1 MLPSHRPERR
11 GTLRRRGFWEQQELI
26 HPGSEE
32 PRRSATGR
40 RSRRSGTVGSNH
52 IVEWNM
58 ARNLSDC
65 ASIPPDCEVGSAA
78 DVDRKWSW
86 IPGDGQ
92 KTLDRNHNPGPLGED
107 DNRLNVAAMQSSGSQ
122 SLSTTDLQ
130 FIEAK
135 KESRRLRRNLKE
147 SGDYLGVQG
156 FNPET
161 GRLDVVT
168 PTESD
173 RSSGLSQE
181 TQQKLLILQHA
192 MKDARHSYK
201 STVQQ
206 GEKEAKKILLKSE
219 KEKLRRLEKEK
230 EEAKDTAK
238 AVKWKRHTRQ
248 WSSAQEPD
256 LSPIAQ
262 SVIETDEISRK

>member
-1 MLPSHRPERR
+1 ME
-11 GTLRRRGFWEQQELI
+11 
-26 HPGSEE
+26 
-32 PRRSATGR
+32 
-40 RSRRSGTVGSNH
+40 
-52 IVEWNM
+52 
-58 ARNLSDC
+58 
-65 ASIPPDCEVGSAA
+65 
-78 DVDRKWSW
+78 DRTWSW
-86 IPGDGQ
+86 VPGDDDKRPQQ
-92 KTLDRNHNPGPLGED
+92 KAVDKNQRQGPLGVSG
-107 DNRLNVAAMQSSGSQ
+107 NRINIADMESSGSQ
-122 SLSTTDLQ
+122 SLSTVDLR
-130 FIEAK
+130 FIEEK

-181 TQQKLLILQHA
+181 TQRKLLILQNTL
-192 MKDARHSYK
+192 KNARHSYK

-206 GEKEAKKILLKSE
+206 SEREAKKILLKSE

-230 EEAKDTAK
+230 EEVKDTNK

-262 SVIETDEISRK
+262 SVIETDDVSRKYRSCYTI